1 MLYLLKSSK
10 MFKKILSYFYPIT
23 IYNKSSKISQSLE
36 VTLYNGKTLLNTKN
50 TNYSY
55 GSLQTVLKKALTTIG
70 KSEISKMDNILV
82 LGVAG
87 GSVVQTLVTDFEF
100 TKNIIGIEL
109 DTEIIEI
116 ANSYFN
122 LDKIRNFKCII
133 ANAEEFVKTD
143 KNTYNLIIIDI
154 FKDTEMPEFLFQ
166 ENFIT
171 NIKERLHNRSYIIF
185 NIMLLD
191 VSKKNKINT
200 FLQHFDDENYTKKIL
215 KNVER
220 YNDLIIIKRL

>member
-1 MLYLLKSSK
+1 

-133 ANAEEFVKTD
+133 ADAEGFVKTD

>member
-1 MLYLLKSSK
+1 
-10 MFKKILSYFYPIT
+10 MFKKLLSYFYPIT
-23 IYNKSSKISQSLE
+23 IYNKPSNISQTLE

-50 TNYSY
+50 TNYSF
-55 GSLQTVLKKALTTIG
+55 GSLQTVLKKGLITIG
-70 KSEISKMDNILV
+70 KSEINKMENILV

-100 TKNIIGIEL
+100 TKNIVGVEL
-109 DTEIIEI
+109 DAEIIEI

-122 LDKIRNFKCII
+122 LDKIRNFKCVITD
-133 ANAEEFVKTD
+133 AEEFVKTD

-154 FKDTEMPEFLFQ
+154 FKDTEMPEFLFEMNFIVSIKQ
-166 ENFIT
+166 LLNINGYIVFNTMILDGFKNDKINKYLELFNSENF
-171 NIKERLHNRSYIIF
+171 N
-185 NIMLLD
+185 
-191 VSKKNKINT
+191 KKV
-200 FLQHFDDENYTKKIL
+200 L